1 MTADV
6 PVGAFLSGGVDSS
19 AVVALMQAAQPS
31 TKVRTFTVAMPDIA
45 LDESAAAGAVAHHL
59 GTEHTTV
66 ELTAGEAMA
75 PITELPASTTSRSP
89 TRRRSR
95 RCSCAHG
102 PRAHDR
108 RRHGRRRGRGVR
120 GYNRYVL
127 GSAAWPPAPRCRDR
141 SVAGSGAASLTVSP
155 RRVDTLMRR
164 IEPVTPGRLDSAT
177 RATRCRS

>member
-31 TKVRTFTVAMPDIA
+31 TKVRTFTVAMPDTGF
-45 LDESAAAGAVAHHL
+45 DESAAAGAVAHHL

-75 PITELPASTTSRSP
+75 PSPSFLLTTSRSP

-95 RCSCAHG
+95 PS
-102 PRAHDR
+102 
-108 RRHGRRRGRGVR
+108 
-120 GYNRYVL
+120 
-127 GSAAWPPAPRCRDR
+127 SWPARPA
-141 SVAGSGAASLTVSP
+141 ST
-155 RRVDTLMRR
+155 
-164 IEPVTPGRLDSAT
+164 
-177 RATRCRS
+177 